1 MILSRG
7 AVKPP
12 ASRCEDGTLR
22 HPGEH
27 GPRRE
32 EQRVT
37 AIFDALSEP
46 VARRVTA
53 GLARVAGALK
63 TRTRAEV
70 RPAGVTPAQA
80 EALGVL
86 AREPL
91 SLVRLARH
99 LGVSSA
105 TASVS
110 VRTLV
115 ERGLAEKRPGA
126 DRRSI
131 TVALTDDGE
140 RVARE
145 VAGRP
150 PSLAT
155 AVATLPEAEQSALLV
170 SVVKIVRELQ
180 VSGQVEPQRMC
191 VTCRFFRPRAH
202 PGSPEPHHC
211 AFVDAPFAD
220 RHLRL
225 DCPEQEDADA
235 AEQQAAWDRFVG
247 PGGPAGSTPPAG

>member
-1 MILSRG
+1 MITPHTAVNTRG
-7 AVKPP
+7 A
-12 ASRCEDGTLR
+12 A
-22 HPGEH
+22 
-27 GPRRE
+27 
-32 EQRVT
+32 VT

-46 VARRVTA
+46 VSRRVSA
-53 GLARVAGALK
+53 GMSRIAGALK
-63 TRTRAEV
+63 SRTRAEV
-70 RPAGVTPAQA
+70 RPVGVTPSQA
-80 EALGVL
+80 EALALL
-86 AREPL
+86 AREPS

-105 TASVS
+105 TASVA

-115 ERGLAEKRPGA
+115 DRGLVEKRPGT

-131 TVALTDDGE
+131 TVALTEDGA

-145 VAGRP
+145 VAERP

-155 AVATLPEAEQSALLV
+155 AVATLPDAEQSALLV

-191 VTCRFFRPRAH
+191 VTCRFFRPHAH

-225 DCPEQEDADA
+225 DCPEQEDAA
-235 AEQQAAWDRFVG
+235 AEDQLVAWARFVG
-247 PGGPAGSTPPAG
+247 RGPSEVEVP

>member
-1 MILSRG
+1 M
-7 AVKPP
+7 
-12 ASRCEDGTLR
+12 
-22 HPGEH
+22 
-27 GPRRE
+27 
-32 EQRVT
+32 T

-46 VARRVTA
+46 VSRRVSA
-53 GLARVAGALK
+53 GLSRIAGALK
-63 TRTRAEV
+63 SRTRAEV
-70 RPAGVTPAQA
+70 RPVGVTPAQA
-80 EALGVL
+80 EALAIL
-86 AREPL
+86 DREPL

-105 TASVS
+105 TASVA

-131 TVALTDDGE
+131 TVGLTEEGA

-145 VAGRP
+145 VAQRP

-155 AVATLPEAEQSALLV
+155 AVATLPDAEQSTLLV

-191 VTCRFFRPRAH
+191 VTCRFFRPHAH
-202 PGSPEPHHC
+202 PGTAEPHHC

-225 DCPEQEDADA
+225 DCPEQQDAGAED
-235 AEQQAAWDRFVG
+235 QLAAWERFVD
-247 PGGPAGSTPPAG
+247 PAASGAET